1 MKDPY
6 LLVLFYS
13 ASGNVRGL
21 AHAIANGAEYEG
33 LPTKLR
39 TVNRISREGDEIGE
53 EIICTKEELV
63 NCSGLACL
71 LYTSPSPRDSTL
83 SRMPSSA

>member
-13 ASGNVRGL
+13 ASGNVKSL
-21 AHAIANGAEYEG
+21 AHAIANGAEYQG

-39 TVNRISREGDEIGE
+39 TVNRISREDNEIGE
-53 EIICTKEELV
+53 EIICTKEEII
-63 NCSGLACL
+63 NCSGLAL
-71 LYTSPSPRDSTL
+71 GSPTIFGSI
-83 SRMPSSA
+83 

>member
-39 TVNRISREGDEIGE
+39 TVNR
-53 EIICTKEELV
+53 
-63 NCSGLACL
+63 
-71 LYTSPSPRDSTL
+71 L
-83 SRMPSSA
+83 SLIHI

>member
-21 AHAIANGAEYEG
+21 AHAIANGAEYE
-33 LPTKLR
+33 
-39 TVNRISREGDEIGE
+39 
-53 EIICTKEELV
+53 
-63 NCSGLACL
+63 
-71 LYTSPSPRDSTL
+71 L
-83 SRMPSSA
+83 SLIHI